1 MPRCLS
7 AEELLDVFNS
17 LDGNGDGVVSRQEL
31 TTRLVRV
38 GVSMTRVEEV
48 MHQLDMNNDGFIT
61 LEEYKTAL
69 GLTKEP
75 TAEWRRLFNQIDQDR
90 SGEIDANEL
99 KRLFDEA
106 GMAIS
111 RPVLDEWIRE
121 HDQDGNGRLNFQ
133 EFLAFV
139 TSNLT

>member
-1 MPRCLS
+1 MVAAAESHFLLEIFTEICFTLFVMPRCLS

-75 TAEWRRLFNQIDQDR
+75 TAEWTYF
-90 SGEIDANEL
+90 G
-99 KRLFDEA
+99 
-106 GMAIS
+106 
-111 RPVLDEWIRE
+111 V
-121 HDQDGNGRLNFQ
+121 
-133 EFLAFV
+133 
-139 TSNLT
+139 